1 MATRPIKKY
10 IKEKSD
16 AMDAAIESSNKV
28 LVKGKGP
35 GRQFK
40 AEDLRKAMEKTD
52 DVNRLMKQKPKGM
65 SNQEWMRQ
73 IKSGEAMVQNVKRA
87 KRTRRGLFNEGLKKV
102 KPSGPKKPKE
112 FIITTMREPKKIKDP
127 KASARTRARKILRQM
142 QKDKK

>member
-1 MATRPIKKY
+1 MTTRPIKKY

-16 AMDAAIESSNKV
+16 AMNAAIKSSNKV

-40 AEDLRKAMEKTD
+40 AKDLRKAMEKTD

-73 IKSGEAMVQNVKRA
+73 IKSGEAMVQNAKRA
-87 KRTRRGLFNEGLKKV
+87 KRTRRGLFNEGLEKV

-112 FIITTMREPKKIKDP
+112 FIITTMREPKKIKNP
-127 KASARTRARKILRQM
+127 KASARARAKKVLRQM
-142 QKDKK
+142 QKGKK